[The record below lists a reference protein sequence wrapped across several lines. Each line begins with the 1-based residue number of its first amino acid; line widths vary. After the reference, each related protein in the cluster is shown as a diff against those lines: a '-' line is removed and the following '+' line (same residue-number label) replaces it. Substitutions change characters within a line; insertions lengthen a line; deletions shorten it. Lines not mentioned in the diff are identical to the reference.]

1 MTTHALTLQ
10 HQTRMAVHIVIEDD
24 TGMLI
29 FSFLF
34 ITNLFTHLKKAH
46 QLVITAKRELLGWVI
61 DLKSALDF
69 TAKVFAIGFNSLVYG
84 LGISL

>member
-1 MTTHALTLQ
+1 MTNHALTFQ
-10 HQTRMAVHIVIEDD
+10 HQTRLAVQIVIEDD

-29 FSFLF
+29 YSFLF
-34 ITNLFTHLKKAH
+34 ITGLFTHLKKTY

-69 TAKVFAIGFNSLVYG
+69 TSKVFAIGFNSLAYG
-84 LGISL
+84 LGVSL

>member
-1 MTTHALTLQ
+1 MTTRALTLQ

-29 FSFLF
+29 YSFLLVTSLF
-34 ITNLFTHLKKAH
+34 SNLSKAC
-46 QLVITAKRELLGWVI
+46 QFVMATKRELSGWAT

-69 TAKVFAIGFNSLVYG
+69 TSKVFAIGFNSLVYG
-84 LGISL
+84 LGVSL